1 MIKTEQEYLEM
12 VESPQHYQLF
22 PEQEVIDLIKQ
33 VLTEEEWKGYLKGNI
48 LKYKLRA
55 GDKDDLVQDI
65 NKSNKY
71 QDWLFDR

>member
-1 MIKTEQEYLEM
+1 MTETEVEYMNM
-12 VESPQHYQLF
+12 VDSPSHYQLF
-22 PEQEVIDLIKQ
+22 PEQEVIDLIKA

-65 NKSNKY
+65 NKANKY